1 MILFGKRK
9 VILIMFYLL
18 AFAIPGKTQDTLKIS
33 VDSAINYAVK
43 YNLLL
48 KNAEMKIE
56 ESQERVWESIS
67 MGLPK
72 IDASVDY
79 SNFMG
84 GEIGITFP
92 GGPPMVIPFNP
103 ISNFQVSVAQ
113 LIFSGNYY
121 VGMEITKLLKSTT
134 MTLYEKSKQDII
146 EQVSQTYYMI
156 LVAETSKDIVQRTLT
171 NIEEM
176 YEKTESLARVG
187 ILEKTDSD
195 QLSVQVLMLE
205 NTLKSADRQIELA
218 YNMLRFYLGVDIDVP
233 IKLTQNINEII
244 ETINFESTLINPFSF
259 ESNLDFQLVLA
270 QEQILQKQV
279 VLEKMNYLPS
289 LFGFYNHTE
298 KILKPDF
305 DMTPKNVIGLKTSIP
320 VFSSGMRKAKVAQAR
335 IRYETGINNTKLLED
350 QLLLREKQLRFD
362 LRTALD
368 QYESQ
373 KKSVSVSKSVYDNIS
388 FKYDQGMVSSLDLTT
403 SNNNY
408 LKSEGDY
415 INALIRLLEA
425 ELALQKLFNNL

>member
-1 MILFGKRK
+1 
-9 VILIMFYLL
+9 
-18 AFAIPGKTQDTLKIS
+18 
-33 VDSAINYAVK
+33 
-43 YNLLL
+43 
-48 KNAEMKIE
+48 
-56 ESQERVWESIS
+56 
-67 MGLPK
+67 
-72 IDASVDY
+72 
-79 SNFMG
+79 
-84 GEIGITFP
+84 
-92 GGPPMVIPFNP
+92 
-103 ISNFQVSVAQ
+103 
-113 LIFSGNYY
+113 
-121 VGMEITKLLKSTT
+121 
-134 MTLYEKSKQDII
+134 
-146 EQVSQTYYMI
+146 
-156 LVAETSKDIVQRTLT
+156 
-171 NIEEM
+171 
-176 YEKTESLARVG
+176 
-187 ILEKTDSD
+187 
-195 QLSVQVLMLE
+195 MLE

-233 IKLTQNINEII
+233 IKLTQDINEII

-305 DMTPKNVIGLKTSIP
+305 DMTPRNIIGLKTSIP

-350 QLLLREKQLRFD
+350 QLLLRERQLRFD